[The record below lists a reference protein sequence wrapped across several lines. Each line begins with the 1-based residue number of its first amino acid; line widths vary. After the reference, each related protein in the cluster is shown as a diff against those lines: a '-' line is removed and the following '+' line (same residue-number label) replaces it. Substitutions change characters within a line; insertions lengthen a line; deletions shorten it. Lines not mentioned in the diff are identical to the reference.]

1 MAKILVAEDDSTT
14 RMLLLRTLEAMGHQ
28 ILLSPDGRHALA
40 SLESNPGIGLL
51 ITDMVMP
58 EMDGRALINAV
69 RERGHKLTIVIMS
82 AVVGV
87 REIADLLDHGAS
99 FFLPKPIKLS
109 ELREYVDRSV
119 EPGFEVRL

>member
-1 MAKILVAEDDSTT
+1 MS
-14 RMLLLRTLEAMGHQ
+14 HQ
-28 ILLSPDGRHALA
+28 VLISPDGRHALA
-40 SLESNPGIGLL
+40 SLECNPGIELL

-69 RERGHKLTIVIMS
+69 RERGHKLSIVIMS

-87 REIADLLDHGAS
+87 RGIADLLDHGAS
-99 FFLPKPIKLS
+99 FFLPKPVKLS

-119 EPGFEVRL
+119 GPDVEVRL